1 LLIVTALRR
10 RDSSVAA
17 AAARGRAPTGGVRG
31 HGARERPRVRDDAGA
46 SSRSAFG
53 VMSTWR
59 HAVGWV
65 ELAKPSFPAL
75 AMLPML
81 GFVPQPSLQG
91 FLSRFRSLGWRAG
104 FAAPP
109 AFAGLAG
116 AGWKPA
122 VPVGVAG
129 VVWLIVTALR
139 RRDASGAAPAAR
151 GRAWAGG
158 VSGHGALERLGM
170 RDDAGASSRSRT
182 YRPSTRI
189 AEPSRPGAK
198 AGLATSESGM
208 NRLVHRQRW
217 CDLRA
222 LPEHPD
228 HHRSACAIT
237 PDSPTV
243 TMRRWRRASRCSPP
257 PASWGSFPTEATR
270 RSTASPSRWQAELGN

>member
-1 LLIVTALRR
+1 
-10 RDSSVAA
+10 
-17 AAARGRAPTGGVRG
+17 
-31 HGARERPRVRDDAGA
+31 
-46 SSRSAFG
+46 
-53 VMSTWR
+53 M
-59 HAVGWV
+59 
-65 ELAKPSFPAL
+65 
-75 AMLPML
+75 
-81 GFVPQPSLQG
+81 
-91 FLSRFRSLGWRAG
+91 
-104 FAAPP
+104 
-109 AFAGLAG
+109 
-116 AGWKPA
+116 
-122 VPVGVAG
+122 GVAG

-270 RSTASPSRWQAELGN
+270 RSTASPSRWQAELGNEVRGRPGRPTSTRIPVLAQKHGERIPSQAECAEQAGALFKTNGPGSDWRSGWSRRRSPRRSPPPRAGRRAAGRRNNCRVC